1 MTAHNIIEYYRKEI
15 YRIGWRIQYKAKV
28 TYRSEVP
35 IISDTFPDHHFNEQL
50 DNKILVHELI
60 SSLPSVIEQTVL
72 REIFIYGKTESQV
85 AKELKITQQAVN
97 KWKKKALNKLSQT
110 VSF

>member
-1 MTAHNIIEYYRKEI
+1 MAVNNTIEYYRKEI

-28 TYRSEVP
+28 IYRNEVP
-35 IISDTFPDHHFNEQL
+35 LISDTFTDHHFNEQL

-60 SSLPSVIEQTVL
+60 SSLSSVIEQTVL
-72 REIFIYGKTESQV
+72 REIFIHGKTESQV

-110 VSF
+110 VIF